1 VALNTIKQTYSKQ
14 CKNKSFS
21 HQIKEIATKFETRHR
36 KTTQNEK
43 YKFTPLHITGYDNK
57 KSLNFS

>member
-1 VALNTIKQTYSKQ
+1 VAINTIKQTYSKQ
-14 CKNKSFS
+14 CKKKSFS

-43 YKFTPLHITGYDNK
+43 KTHHHIIRHDSYET
-57 KSLNFS
+57 